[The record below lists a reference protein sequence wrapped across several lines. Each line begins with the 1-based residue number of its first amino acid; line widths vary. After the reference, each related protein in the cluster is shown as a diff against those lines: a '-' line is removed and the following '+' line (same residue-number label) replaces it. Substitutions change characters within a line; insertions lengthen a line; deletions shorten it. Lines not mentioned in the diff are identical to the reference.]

1 MVRALAVLAT
11 LASAKL
17 NIPTKEIAS
26 GVHMPM
32 AGLGTWLYNSSQAEA
47 AVAMALKAGVR
58 SIDTAQTYENQ
69 DGVGRAIAASGVA
82 RKELFVTTKID
93 GAQGE
98 DGTVKAHEDN
108 LKLLG
113 LETVDLLLAHFPCD
127 WDATTCNK
135 EERQATWRGLER
147 LQKSGKSRA
156 IGVSHYC
163 QQHLQDIL
171 EIATVPIAINQQEW
185 HVGMGPDPE
194 SVKSFCDAHNITFQS
209 FSPLCGPC
217 DGDEL
222 IKGEL
227 VTSIGAAHNKTG
239 AQVSLKWLVSHGSP
253 VIPRTSNVQHL
264 AMDMDLFSWEL
275 TAEEMSRLNAATQPE
290 SVETVAA
297 DCQLTVTV

>member
-1 MVRALAVLAT
+1 
-11 LASAKL
+11 
-17 NIPTKEIAS
+17 
-26 GVHMPM
+26 M

-58 SIDTAQTYENQ
+58 SFDTAQTYENQ

-82 RKELFVTTKID
+82 RRELFVTTKID

-98 DGTVKAHEDN
+98 DGSVMAHEDN

-113 LETVDLLLAHFPCD
+113 LEYVDLLLAHFPCD
-127 WDATTCNK
+127 WDATTCSK

-147 LQKSGKSRA
+147 LQKSGKARA

-163 QQHLQDIL
+163 QQHLQDVL

-194 SVKSFCDAHNITFQS
+194 AVKSFCDAHNITFQS

-217 DGDEL
+217 GGDEL
-222 IKGEL
+222 INGEL
-227 VTSIGAAHNKTG
+227 VTGIGAAHNKSG
-239 AQVSLKWLVSHGSP
+239 AQVSLKWLVNHGSP
-253 VIPRTSNVQHL
+253 VIPRTLNEQHL
-264 AMDMDLFSWEL
+264 ATDMDLFGWEL
-275 TAEEMSRLNAATQPE
+275 TAEEMSRLDGATKPA

>member
-1 MVRALAVLAT
+1 MARILASLVALANAE
-11 LASAKL
+11 L
-17 NIPTKEIAS
+17 NIPTKEIVP

-69 DGVGRAIAASGVA
+69 DGVGRAIAASGVK
-82 RKELFVTTKID
+82 RGDLFVTTKVD

-113 LETVDLLLAHFPCD
+113 LEHVDLLLAHFPCD
-127 WDATTCNK
+127 WDAKTCNK
-135 EERQATWRGLER
+135 DERQATWRGLER
-147 LQKSGKSRA
+147 LQKSGKARA

-163 QQHLQDIL
+163 QQHLQDVL

-185 HVGMGPDPE
+185 HVGMGSDPE

-217 DGDEL
+217 DTDEL
-222 IKGEL
+222 LKGKL
-227 VTSIGAAHNKTG
+227 VSSIGAAHNVSG
-239 AQVSLKWLVSHGSP
+239 AQVSLKWLINHGSP
-253 VIPRTSNVQHL
+253 VIPKTSNEAHL
-264 AMDMDLFSWEL
+264 LQDMDLFSWDL
-275 TAEEMSRLNAATQPE
+275 TKDEMARLDAATTPA

-297 DCQLTVTV
+297 DCKLTMTV